1 MSKTE
6 LKQMP
11 PLTSDEEAERF
22 VEEADL
28 SEYDLSVFKPTRF
41 EFAKK
46 SAVLNMRVPPKL
58 LDAVKRKAE
67 SKGMPVT
74 RYVRMLMEED
84 VSRP

>member
-1 MSKTE
+1 MSKAE

-11 PLTSDEEAERF
+11 PLGTDEEAELF
-22 VEEADL
+22 VETADL

-41 EFAKK
+41 EFARKTTGFH
-46 SAVLNMRVPPKL
+46 MRVPPKL
-58 LDAVKRKAE
+58 LDAVRRKAE
-67 SKGMPVT
+67 SRGVPIS

>member
-1 MSKTE
+1 MKKDWPV
-6 LKQMP
+6 LN
-11 PLTSDEEAERF
+11 SDEEAERF

-28 SEYDLSVFKPTRF
+28 SEYDFSKMVPVKF

-46 SAVLNMRVPPKL
+46 SAGFHMRIPPQL
-58 LDAVKRKAE
+58 LEAVRRKAQ

-84 VSRP
+84 VSRQ

>member
-1 MSKTE
+1 MKKAE

-28 SEYDLSVFKPTRF
+28 SEYDLSVFKPMRF

-46 SAVLNMRVPPKL
+46 SAVLNMRIPPKL
-58 LDAVKRKAE
+58 LEAVRRKAQ

-84 VSRP
+84 VSRQ